1 MTGTKF
7 YHFYLNIVQGNV
19 SYECPSIHAMFG
31 IECPP
36 GVANHTPGFT
46 ACAGTD
52 ASHDRAV
59 TNGKAMA
66 VAGWKVLTDDSI
78 ARKVREGFEEDK
90 GALEEMAIAFDR
102 T

>member
-1 MTGTKF
+1 M
-7 YHFYLNIVQGNV
+7 

-52 ASHDRAV
+52 ESHNRAV
-59 TNGKAMA
+59 ITGKAMA
-66 VAGWKVLTDDSI
+66 VAGWKVLMDDDI
-78 ARKVREGFEEDK
+78 VRRMWEE
-90 GALEEMAIAFDR
+90 FDEDS
-102 T
+102 